1 MSGASGTWGAGA
13 HSRTRPARWRL
24 ARSPLTRSTAP
35 RHATWTDGSAP
46 QAPLRCRTGWTSYGE
61 VRGLAYG
68 GYGEASSDVHTLIEA
83 SASHLARTT
92 WRWSGARSAEE
103 LRNALITRYR
113 RRVGIRV
120 VKAFAAYRL
129 ERVPYI
135 GMPRHIVESIR
146 RDQRPEPPTIDIPL
160 VVYTAQRDID
170 AQREMR
176 EGGPRGG

>member
-1 MSGASGTWGAGA
+1 MGSRRALEDTAGA
-13 HSRTRPARWRL
+13 VETRALAVNSEYRAAARDLDR
-24 ARSPLTRSTAP
+24 RF
-35 RHATWTDGSAP
+35 SAP
-46 QAPLRCRTGWTSYGE
+46 GTTPVQDRLDQYGE

-103 LRNALITRYR
+103 LRNALVTRYR
-113 RRVGIRV
+113 RRVGVRV